1 MMLRKIILIV
11 SFLFNLNAHAEL
23 SNKAVFHRCYKQIT
37 QTFPTYNNTLMTQ
50 VSAGTKDPIAACLE
64 VLDKAQFTANGD
76 KRIADVNDQEAKD
89 VLRTMQSLHHSWLHN
104 KSLPN
109 TNIEQNEDMMNIV
122 DYNGPSLF
130 FTKALFDYNYVF
142 KDIFTGNTNHL
153 ESDRTDN
160 NPEISPLDR
169 LAKNLGP
176 NGITFP
182 FENTSYEYAAKGE
195 LLGVREF
202 QSKSFFTHP
211 LAIFGRK
218 EINLAYHRGGGVMGT
233 NIYLMA
239 NAGENGSYLPNGGV
253 KMFRKWSVAVFDDFL
268 CREMPAVRFED
279 STAFTDATS
288 EVSFR
293 KQTGCVRCHVTM
305 DRASSV
311 IRNVRSLAASR
322 GGGYRRIAYLGT
334 WDTTKAAV
342 TGWPATAE
350 YSFFQRATTGHFYF
364 RTHDG
369 NLIDI
374 PLENLNAMGQV
385 IQNID
390 APYICA
396 AKRYYQYFTG
406 IKVSVDDI
414 ADPQIGYT
422 LNDKELAHRDEVIQ
436 LGLQL
441 KQHQSLRQL
450 IEQILRKPQFKH
462 EGYEIVN

>member
-1 MMLRKIILIV
+1 MLIRKIIFIS
-11 SFLFNLNAHAEL
+11 SFILSFSAYAVL
-23 SNKAVFHRCYKQIT
+23 SNKATFHRCYKQIT
-37 QTFPTYNNTLMTQ
+37 QTFPTYDNALLAE
-50 VSAGTKDPIAACLE
+50 VAAGTKDPITACLE
-64 VLDKAQFTANGD
+64 VLDKARFTANGN
-76 KRIADVNDQEAKD
+76 KRIGNVNDQEAKS
-89 VLRTMQSLHHSWLHN
+89 VLRTMQSLHHSWLHT

-109 TNIEQNEDMMNIV
+109 TNIEQNEDMMSIV

-130 FTKALFDYNYVF
+130 FTRALFDYNYQF
-142 KDIFTGNTNHL
+142 KNIFIGNSNHL

-160 NPEISPLDR
+160 NPANSPLDG
-169 LAKNLGP
+169 LAKNFGP

-182 FENTSYEYAAKGE
+182 LEDTNYVYAAKGE

-211 LAIFGRK
+211 LALFGRR
-218 EINLAYHRGGGVMGT
+218 EIDLAFHRGGGVMGT
-233 NIYLMA
+233 NTYLMA
-239 NAGENGSYLPNGGV
+239 NVGENGSYFPDGGV

-268 CREMPAVRFED
+268 CREMPVVRFED
-279 STAFTDATS
+279 STAFTDDTS
-288 EVSFR
+288 AVSFR

-305 DRASSV
+305 DQASGV

-322 GGGYRRIAYLGT
+322 GGSYRRVAHLGT
-334 WDTTKAAV
+334 WNTTKPAV
-342 TGWPATAE
+342 VGWPATSE
-350 YSFFQRATTGHFYF
+350 YSFFQRPANGHFYF
-364 RTHDG
+364 RSHDG
-369 NLIDI
+369 NLIDLAVND
-374 PLENLNAMGQV
+374 LEAMGQV

-390 APYICA
+390 APYLCM

-422 LNDKELAHRDEVIQ
+422 LNDKELAHRNEVIQ